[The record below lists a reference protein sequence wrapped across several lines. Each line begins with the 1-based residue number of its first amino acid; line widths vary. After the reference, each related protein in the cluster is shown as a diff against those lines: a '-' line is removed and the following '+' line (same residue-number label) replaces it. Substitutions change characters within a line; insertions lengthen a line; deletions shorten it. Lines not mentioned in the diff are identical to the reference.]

1 MGIGGLLRLLLLSLC
16 KNDWWVCVF
25 KNYGFFVIDAFVKIL
40 RSLVCVI
47 LAKVGIQ
54 CFK

>member
-1 MGIGGLLRLLLLSLC
+1 MGIGGLLRLLLLNSC
-16 KNDWWVCVF
+16 KNDWRVNAF
-25 KNYGFFVIDAFVKIL
+25 TNYGFFVIDAFVKIL